1 MPFNCVNALIF
12 LLLIFNIYFSGN
24 IILHIFLE
32 EVRAKYDIESCQ
44 LFDLEYDSGGNIEQ
58 DPMLK
63 IIAEQMEFFN
73 SLKQQQSSSEI
84 SKNIS

>member
-1 MPFNCVNALIF
+1 MLI
-12 LLLIFNIYFSGN
+12 LIVFFTGN

-44 LFDLEYDSGGNIEQ
+44 LFDLEYDSGGKVEA

-63 IIAEQMEFFN
+63 VFAEQMEFFN
-73 SLKQQQSSSEI
+73 SLKQQSKSSDVPKDI
-84 SKNIS
+84 S